1 MTSDR
6 RTILIE
12 YRGTNPKL
20 VSGHI
25 YNRNEIAK
33 AFGISRSTVANKLKG
48 KTIMVDDDLT
58 LLQPQKYHTK
68 FTEKL
73 MTYMGKDMS
82 AFKKGKQ
89 YTYRQISQF
98 TGLKPNALN
107 KRIGKGSV
115 FNEHHIRP
123 KSDKYPIASTKEFS
137 MQFENHTEMV
147 SAQWLRRKL

>member
-6 RTILIE
+6 RTILIQ
-12 YRGTNPKL
+12 YKGNSSKLDNGKFYGRG
-20 VSGHI
+20 
-25 YNRNEIAK
+25 EIAK
-33 AFGISRSTVANKLKG
+33 AFGISRSTVCVKLKG
-48 KTIMVDDDLT
+48 KATLIDDDLT

-73 MTYMGKDMS
+73 MTYMGDDMP

-89 YTYRQISQF
+89 YTYKQISQF

-147 SAQWLRRKL
+147 SAQWLRRKF